1 MRDYGTAKWQGG
13 DPECDHKQYLG
24 GHNPEVSPKQL
35 SSQGTQ
41 QYNYRNKCGKC
52 GAVRIDAQIGLE
64 LTPDEYIANLVAVF
78 RECKRILRDDGT
90 LFVNMGDSYF
100 SGGQRATSYDI
111 CDKEL
116 AGFQDG
122 DLILKSLCGECR
134 KDYQSHISRNDSP
147 LVAMLATS
155 TLSSIHAHKGFEHDH
170 FPTSDSFRQANQI
183 EVSSQDY
190 FALDQPSFVEQLH
203 AFLVSKIGV
212 SSPQLLDEWMQR
224 GNSFLCLSCGRS
236 LVGCDLESAHK
247 LRHDLQEQ
255 SQHIQDSALHGDQQ
269 ASRNQCRDKDGEC
282 YSDIGSYPYYTT
294 TSLKPKDLI
303 GIPWMLA
310 FALRAD
316 GWYLRQDII
325 WCLSGGAFVYVKTQ
339 KGVMP
344 MMVKDMARLDP
355 STVKL
360 WNGDKWTRL
369 LGVSKSERKGDELEI
384 VLRSGERISCT
395 PSHKFPTARGLLTAS
410 ELTAGDILRSTTLP
424 DVDNPRDCVLDEDAA
439 WFAGL
444 YIAEGSRQ
452 HGCIQIAGHSK
463 EIERWERCNHIAKK
477 FGGYVTLTVDGNNQ
491 AIRMYGKVLN
501 AILDEL
507 VSGTYA
513 SDKCFATVTWRY
525 SNKFIASMLDG
536 YLSGDGHWEAENN
549 RWRLGFTRNYNL
561 ERDLRTACARLGYR
575 LILNMSTVPY
585 KGKDVPT
592 FRGEL
597 RKERSTHHNNKNAN
611 EVMEIRKARCRYV
624 YDLGVADEPHLFA
637 LASGI
642 LTHNSKPNPMPES
655 VKDRCTKS
663 HEYIF
668 LLSKSAKYYYD
679 SEAIVEPAN
688 ADVGKPRA
696 FAKKGNGDRND
707 TGNMYVPK
715 YYKNLQPDGQQPNTM
730 HLNRLEGNEYMSP
743 VRNKRD
749 VWFVSTKPYKGAHYA
764 TFNPELIKP
773 CILAGAPEG
782 GIVFDPFVGSGTTVA
797 TAMQL
802 GRKGIGLDLSMKYLQ
817 ENAKERIDSAKLPLF
832 EI

>member
-1 MRDYGTAKWQGG
+1 MLSLSKNQIPPHLLKFFKPRHILKPKDDAGIPWAVATA
-13 DPECDHKQYLG
+13 
-24 GHNPEVSPKQL
+24 
-35 SSQGTQ
+35 
-41 QYNYRNKCGKC
+41 
-52 GAVRIDAQIGLE
+52 
-64 LTPDEYIANLVAVF
+64 
-78 RECKRILRDDGT
+78 LRDDG
-90 LFVNMGDSYF
+90 
-100 SGGQRATSYDI
+100 
-111 CDKEL
+111 
-116 AGFQDG
+116 
-122 DLILKSLCGECR
+122 
-134 KDYQSHISRNDSP
+134 
-147 LVAMLATS
+147 
-155 TLSSIHAHKGFEHDH
+155 
-170 FPTSDSFRQANQI
+170 
-183 EVSSQDY
+183 
-190 FALDQPSFVEQLH
+190 
-203 AFLVSKIGV
+203 
-212 SSPQLLDEWMQR
+212 W
-224 GNSFLCLSCGRS
+224 
-236 LVGCDLESAHK
+236 
-247 LRHDLQEQ
+247 
-255 SQHIQDSALHGDQQ
+255 
-269 ASRNQCRDKDGEC
+269 
-282 YSDIGSYPYYTT
+282 
-294 TSLKPKDLI
+294 
-303 GIPWMLA
+303 W
-310 FALRAD
+310 
-316 GWYLRQDII
+316 LRQDII

-360 WNGDKWTRL
+360 WNGDKWTQL

-395 PSHKFPTARGLLTAS
+395 PSHKFPTERGLLTAS
-410 ELTAGDILRSTTLP
+410 ELTSGDILRSTTLP

-444 YIAEGSRQ
+444 YIAEGSRA
-452 HGCIQIAGHSK
+452 HGCIQIVGHSK

-477 FGGYVTLTVDGNNQ
+477 FGGYATLTVDGNNQ
-491 AIRMYGKVLN
+491 AIRIYGKVLN

-513 SDKCFATVTWRY
+513 SDKHFATVTWRY

-575 LILNMSTVPY
+575 LILNMSAVPY
-585 KGKDVPT
+585 KGKNVPT

-668 LLSKSAKYYYD
+668 LLSKSARYYYD
-679 SEAIVEPAN
+679 NEAIMEIATGYDGRKDTMFKGAVKSYDGVMPG
-688 ADVGKPRA
+688 GKPQS
-696 FAKKGNGDRND
+696 FAQNGHERWQ
-707 TGNMYVPK
+707 
-715 YYKNLQPDGQQPNTM
+715 YKSGV
-730 HLNRLEGNEYMSP
+730 P

-749 VWFVSTKPYKGAHYA
+749 VWTVTTKPYKGAHYA
-764 TFNPELIKP
+764 TYPPDLITP
-773 CILAGAPEG
+773 CILAGAPETCCAKCG
-782 GIVFDPFVGSGTTVA
+782 APYERVVERETIWRDRPNQYTSYREINGQPDQRKAGSRTKTTGYHPTCSCNAGTSKGIVFDPFVGSGTTVA
-797 TAMQL
+797 TAIKL
-802 GRKGIGLDLSMKYLQ
+802 GRKGIGIDLNIKYLT
-817 ENAKERIDSAKLPLF
+817 ENARQRIADAQKQPRL
-832 EI
+832 I